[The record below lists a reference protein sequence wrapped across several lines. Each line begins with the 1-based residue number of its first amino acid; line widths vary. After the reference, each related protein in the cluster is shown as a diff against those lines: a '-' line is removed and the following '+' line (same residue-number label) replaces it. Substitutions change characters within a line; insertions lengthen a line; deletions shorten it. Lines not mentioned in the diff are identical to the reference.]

1 MERRKLFS
9 DQKLVRRKLFSVDDC
24 PKGNSEERMKS
35 VICMDCGYKMDTTS
49 GTTSLVCPK
58 CGGTRFNVELY
69 VFSPDN
75 VPEPIPEKTEN
86 DDSRRKLFSSYAE
99 EEEKFQKEFSTPS
112 NELELKLKNFSGQ
125 AISEDKFQK
134 EFSNLTTLDDL
145 VEKNFAEVCD
155 SGYVKISDSAYIMS
169 KLFSKITISITKE
182 LDLDP
187 SITCPECDK
196 KEVIDKLENIND
208 ISPKSLIIIKKVH
221 GIPTENHD
229 EEWAKDSGIL
239 NDLGIEFGG
248 TSREL
253 PEFKKIIDDRYPDA
267 PDNIMDLLKNK
278 GIIRIN
284 GHVVEITK

>member
-24 PKGNSEERMKS
+24 PEGNNDGRMKS
-35 VICMDCGYKMDTTS
+35 VICMDCGYKMDTLA

-75 VPEPIPEKTEN
+75 VPEQVPEKTED

-112 NELELKLKNFSGQ
+112 NELELKLKDFSGK
-125 AISEDKFQK
+125 AISESEFQK

-145 VEKNFAEVCD
+145 VEKNFAEVDD
-155 SGYVKISDSAYIMS
+155 SGYIKISDSAYIMS

-187 SITCPECDK
+187 SVMCPECNK

-221 GIPTENHD
+221 GIPTESHD

-253 PEFKKIIDDRYPDA
+253 PEFKRIIDDRYPDA
-267 PDNIMDLLKNK
+267 PENILDILKNK
-278 GIIRIN
+278 GIIKVD
-284 GHVVEITK
+284 GSVVEITK